1 MKRILRIGLYTLL
14 GLLGLFV
21 LAAVLIPIF
30 FKDEINDRVKKEINN
45 QLEAVVDYK
54 DFGLSLLSQFPYL
67 SVQLEGLTIKGKDAF
82 ARDTLLD
89 LKEVQV
95 AVNIMNAIRGE
106 KLEIRKIFLDRPSI
120 HAIVLADGRANW
132 NITKPDTTPEV
143 EDTTQSEFALALR
156 SLRIREA
163 NIRYDDRQSR
173 TQARIRKLDFRGSG
187 DLTQD
192 VFDFNT
198 KTKIESIFLAL
209 DKTTYVNNIEFESKV
224 DLNIDQKNS
233 VYTFRDNEFRFNA
246 LKLGLDGSVGLPD
259 SNTIALDIRFK
270 ALETQFKNILSL
282 VPGVF
287 TQDFDKLRTDGTLA
301 LDGEVKGKLV
311 GEQYPSFAVNLKV
324 GDGFLQ
330 YPDLPAPVKNIQVDV
345 RASNKTSNLETTEI
359 NLRRFH
365 AELENNPI
373 DAKALV
379 VGLSNPTIDGN
390 LQAKVKLAE
399 MTRIFPIEGVE
410 LKGDLALDANAKGKV
425 LESQIPAFNAAVDLK
440 YGYLKYAELPA
451 ALENLTIQA
460 NASSQVGS
468 LTDTQI
474 DVANFHAEI
483 DKEPIDLKLFLRNL
497 DDPDYKIN
505 LRGKLDLAKLT
516 KVYPIEN
523 TKLSGTV
530 VANLN
535 TEGKLSVASA
545 QQYDQLDAAGSIV
558 LKNIQYAEASL
569 PKSVSISDAQLD
581 FTNYQM
587 NLTQFDCKLG
597 RSDVRLTG
605 QVENYIGYVFSNQKL
620 KGRMQLRSDLLD
632 LNEWLSESGEAA
644 PADTASSEPLEAPQI
659 PANLDLVFNSNI
671 GRLLYDKYDIENF
684 KGNLA
689 VRDQKLFIEEVGFD
703 LLGGRFLLAGL
714 YDSQNIQQPLYQFRV
729 GIDSLQIARAWAAF
743 DVLKK
748 YVPVARHAEGVF
760 GTGLTISGALT
771 RNLDPVMESINAEG
785 LAMIFRTVV
794 RDFPILNQLSS
805 VTKLDNVQEVR
816 VRNTKLK
823 FAIRNGR
830 LFVEPFDVGL
840 GNYKMNV
847 GGSNGLDGGLDY
859 VLNLDVPAPALTQN
873 AAGALTNLTGRAV
886 PVGERVNVPLQ
897 LGGTFAQPRITGLS
911 RGAKQQVKETIK
923 EEVGKIKEQA
933 KEQVKQKIDD
943 TKQKA
948 QEEFD
953 RQRREAEEKARQEAE
968 KKRQELE
975 AQRRAE
981 EERVRQ
987 EAERRR
993 REEEERLKKE
1003 AEQKLKD
1010 KVRWPR

>member
-1 MKRILRIGLYTLL
+1 MKRVLRIGLFS
-14 GLLGLFV
+14 LLGLFGLFL
-21 LAAVLIPIF
+21 LAAVLIPIL
-30 FKDEINDRVKKEINN
+30 FKDEINARVKKEINN

-54 DFGLSLLSQFPYL
+54 DFGLSLFSQFPYL
-67 SVQLEGLTIKGKDAF
+67 SVQLEGLTVKGKEAF
-82 ARDTLLD
+82 ARNTLLS
-89 LKEVQV
+89 LQELQV
-95 AVNIMNAIRGE
+95 AVNVMNVIRGE

-120 HAIVLADGRANW
+120 HGIVLADGRANW

-163 NIRYDDRQSR
+163 NVHYDDRQSR
-173 TQARIRKLDFRGSG
+173 TQARIRDLNFQGNG

-209 DKTTYVNNIEFESKV
+209 DKTTYVNNVEFESKV

-233 VYTFRDNEFRFNA
+233 IYTFRDNEFRFNA

-259 SNTIALDIRFK
+259 SSTIALDVRFK
-270 ALETQFKNILSL
+270 ALETEFRNILSL

-287 TQDFDKLRTDGTLA
+287 TKEFDNIRTDGTLA

-311 GEQYPSFAVNLKV
+311 GDQYPTFAVNLKV
-324 GDGFLQ
+324 NNGFMQ

-345 RASNKTSNLETTEI
+345 TASNKTSNLETTEI
-359 NLRRFH
+359 DLRRFH
-365 AELENNPI
+365 AELDRNPI
-373 DAKALV
+373 DAKARV
-379 VGLSNPTIDGN
+379 VGLSNPSVDGSI
-390 LQAKVKLAE
+390 QAQVKLAE
-399 MTRIFPIEGVE
+399 MTRIFPIEGVD
-410 LKGDLALDANAKGKV
+410 LKGDLSLKASAKGKV
-425 LESQIPAFNAAVDLK
+425 LESEIPAFDAAVNLK
-440 YGYLKYAELPA
+440 YGYLKYADLPA
-451 ALENLTIQA
+451 ALENMTLEAT
-460 NASSQVGS
+460 ASSQIGS
-468 LTDTQI
+468 LTDTQV

-483 DKEPIDLKLFLRNL
+483 DKEPIDLKMFLRNL
-497 DDPDYKIN
+497 DDPDYRIN

-516 KVYPIEN
+516 KIYPIEN
-523 TKLSGTV
+523 TVLSGTV

-535 TEGKLSVASA
+535 TEGKLSVASV
-545 QQYDQLDAAGSIV
+545 QKYDQLDAAGSIV
-558 LKNIQYAEASL
+558 LNNIQYAEASL
-569 PKSVSISDAQLD
+569 PNSVSISDAQLD

-587 NLTQFDCKLG
+587 NLTQFNCKLG
-597 RSDVRLTG
+597 RSDVQLTG
-605 QVENYIGYVFSNQKL
+605 QVENYIGYLFSNQKL
-620 KGRMQLRSDLLD
+620 KGRMQMKSGLLD
-632 LNEWLSESGEAA
+632 LNEWLTDSGEAP
-644 PADTASSEPLEAPQI
+644 PADTAGSEPMEAPQI
-659 PANLDLVFNSNI
+659 PATLDLVFNSNI
-671 GRLLYDKYDIENF
+671 GRLLYEKYDITNF

-689 VRDQKLFIEEVGFD
+689 VRDQKLLVEEVGFD

-729 GIDSLQIARAWAAF
+729 GVDSLQIERAWAAF

-748 YVPVARHAEGVF
+748 YVPVARHAEGIF
-760 GTGLTISGALT
+760 GTGLNISGALT

-785 LAMIFRTVV
+785 LATIFRTVV

-847 GGSNGLDGGLDY
+847 GGSNSLDGGLDY
-859 VLNLDVPAPALTQN
+859 TLNLDVPAPALTQN

-897 LGGTFAQPRITGLS
+897 LGGTFQQPRITGM
-911 RGAKQQVKETIK
+911 GKGVKQQVKETIK
-923 EEVGKIKEQA
+923 DEVNKAKEQA

-943 TKQKA
+943 TKLKA
-948 QEEFD
+948 QEELD
-953 RQRREAEEKARQEAE
+953 RQRREAEDKARKEAD

-981 EERVRQ
+981 EERIRQ

-993 REEEERLKKE
+993 KEEEERLKKE